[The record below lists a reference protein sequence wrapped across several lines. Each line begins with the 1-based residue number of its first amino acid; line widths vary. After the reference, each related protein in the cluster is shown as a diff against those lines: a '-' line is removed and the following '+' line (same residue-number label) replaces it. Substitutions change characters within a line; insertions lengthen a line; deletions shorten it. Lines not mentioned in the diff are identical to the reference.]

1 MMFRNGDHPERV
13 KIWSDTLSNK
23 RITFENADFDGDQLY
38 LASIKEACLV
48 IDLMSI
54 HPMTTLL
61 GGSGTALSNVVH
73 CSDEMSVALHG
84 YFTDEG
90 KLDIESYRLAIQGK
104 AA

>member
-1 MMFRNGDHPERV
+1 MQWESSELP
-13 KIWSDTLSNK
+13 
-23 RITFENADFDGDQLY
+23 ITKMGDQLY

-61 GGSGTALSNVVH
+61 GGTGKALSNMVH
-73 CSDEMSVALHG
+73 MSDEMSVSLHG